1 MASIADIRLRGFEY
15 AIPDGEE
22 YGIIRGLSRKRNC
35 SVIEL
40 TLDDGTVGY
49 GEAGGPARQL
59 NQHLALIRSFL
70 VGTSPFDFDI
80 VTTQIYQKLYHFG
93 LQNMITACLSGISV
107 AVHDAIGKRLGLPIH
122 DLIGGKSAQGI
133 SCYATT
139 GYFSAGGLA
148 DYERQLETLDRNFR
162 GVKIK
167 IGAGIADDIDR
178 VRRAR
183 AILGDD
189 ILLMVDIN
197 ANYTP
202 DIALECIRRIEKYD
216 IHWCEE
222 PLPPTDERGYAELR
236 ARSPMPIATGE
247 ALYTVHDFKR
257 LIETRAVDVIQP
269 SLIAGG
275 GLSQCKAIAL
285 LAQIANL
292 RVSPSIWGGGLA
304 IAAGLHFTTSL
315 PVWPHTDHAPYPLM
329 IEYDLGASP
338 FRERM
343 TPVPTPD
350 AAGML
355 PVPTGPGL
363 GVSPDFDAVA
373 EFAIPL

>member
-1 MASIADIRLRGFEY
+1 MTKIVDIRLRGFEY
-15 AIPDGEE
+15 AIPDGQE

-35 SVIEL
+35 SIVEL

-59 NQHLALIRSFL
+59 NQHLALFRSFF
-70 VGTSPFDFDI
+70 VGASAFSFDI
-80 VTTQIYQKLYHFG
+80 VATQVYQKFYHFG
-93 LQNMITACLSGISV
+93 LQNMLTACMSGISV
-107 AVHDAIGKRLGLPIH
+107 ALYDALGKKLALPLH
-122 DLIGGKSAQGI
+122 DLIGGRATDRL

-139 GYFSAGGLA
+139 GYYSAGGME
-148 DYERQLETLDRNFR
+148 DYERQLDSMDRNFR

-167 IGAGIADDIDR
+167 IGANIADDIER
-178 VRRAR
+178 TRKAR
-183 AILGDD
+183 EILGDD

-197 ANYTP
+197 ANYTA
-202 DIALECIRRIEKYD
+202 DIALESIRRVEKYK

-236 ARSPMPIATGE
+236 ARSPIPIATGE

-257 LIETRAVDVIQP
+257 LIEARAVDVIQP

-275 GLSQCKAIAL
+275 GLAQCKAIAL
-285 LAQIANL
+285 LAQIQNL

-304 IAAGLHFTTSL
+304 IAAGLHYAASL
-315 PVWPHTDHAPYPLM
+315 PVWPHTDHAPYPMM

-343 TPVPTPD
+343 VPTPTPD
-350 AAGML
+350 ADGLL
-355 PVPTGPGL
+355 PVPPGPGL
-363 GVSPDFDAVA
+363 GVVPDFDSVQ
-373 EFAIPL
+373 EFAIAL

>member
-1 MASIADIRLRGFEY
+1 MTTIADIRLRGFEY
-15 AIPDGEE
+15 VVPDGEE
-22 YGIIRGLSRKRNC
+22 YGIVRGLSKKRNC
-35 SVIEL
+35 SVVEL

-59 NQHLALIRSFL
+59 NQHLALFRSL
-70 VGTSPFDFDI
+70 LIGESAFDFDI
-80 VTTQIYQKLYHFG
+80 VAARIYQKFYHFG

-107 AVHDAIGKRLGLPIH
+107 ALYDAIGKRLGLPLH
-122 DLIGGKSAQGI
+122 DLIGGRATGRL

-148 DYERQLETLDRNFR
+148 DYERQLHAVGPNFR

-167 IGAGIADDIDR
+167 IGAGIADDVDR
-178 VRRAR
+178 TRRAR

-189 ILLMVDIN
+189 VLLMIDIN
-197 ANYTP
+197 ANYTA
-202 DIALECIRRIEKYD
+202 DIALECVRRVEKYD

-236 ARSPMPIATGE
+236 ARSPIPIATGE

-257 LIETRAVDVIQP
+257 LIEARAVDVIQP

-275 GLSQCKAIAL
+275 GLGQCKAVAL

-304 IAAGLHFTTSL
+304 IAAGLHYAASL
-315 PVWPHTDHAPYPLM
+315 PVWPHTEHAPHPLM
-329 IEYDLGASP
+329 IEYDLGANP
-338 FRERM
+338 FRERI
-343 TPVPTPD
+343 VPTPLPD
-350 AAGML
+350 AEGLL
-355 PVPTGPGL
+355 PVPAGPGL
-363 GVSPDFDAVA
+363 GVVPDFDAVA
-373 EFAIPL
+373 EFAVPL